1 MRYRPLANTGMA
13 ISAVS
18 LSLADSTALRASD
31 WIALVYAGLESG
43 INAFEV
49 SGCDPALI
57 DGFGQAIKAVERNLL
72 FIAWRLGWV
81 VAPTGAMAR
90 DFSAE
95 SLTATLE
102 AALARTGLDY
112 IDAGILDD
120 PAASELPP
128 QALEAMTR
136 LRDAGRIRMLGVS
149 GGDGATDA
157 YISTGA
163 FDLIAT
169 TFNLMSGWKER
180 HRLKAAVDRDM
191 AVIGYGY
198 QPDIA
203 RDLAHA
209 PPKPTPWGR
218 GAPHPLAGAGS
229 YAFLDETPQWTAA
242 ELCLGYALTEP
253 SLCTVQIAADRVEQI
268 EQLAAVSE
276 RELPSNV
283 PAQIEMARFS
293 PASLPAAAEVALD
306 RRRQAS

>member
-1 MRYRPLANTGMA
+1 MRYRALGNTGMA

-18 LSLADSTALRASD
+18 LSLADSTARRAKD

-49 SGCDPALI
+49 AGAHPFLI
-57 DGFGQAIKAVERNLL
+57 DGFGQAIKAVDRKLL

-81 VAPTGAMAR
+81 MTPSGAMAR

-95 SLTATLE
+95 SLTATVE
-102 AALARTGLDY
+102 TALARAGLEY
-112 IDAGILDD
+112 LDAGILDD

-128 QALEAMTR
+128 QALEAMKQ
-136 LRDAGRIRMLGVS
+136 LRETGRIRMLGVS

-157 YISTGA
+157 YIKTGA

-180 HRLKAAVDRDM
+180 HRLKAAIDRDM
-191 AVIGYGY
+191 AVIGYGF

-203 RDLAHA
+203 RDQAQA
-209 PPKPTPWGR
+209 NKPTLWGR
-218 GAPHPLAGAGS
+218 GEAHPLAGAGT
-229 YAFLDETPQWTAA
+229 YAFLDGTPQWTA
-242 ELCLGYALTEP
+242 EEICLGYALTEP
-253 SLCTVQIAADRVEQI
+253 SLCTVQVVADRVERI

-293 PASLPAAAEVALD
+293 PPTKPNVAEVMLD

>member
-18 LSLADSTALRASD
+18 LSLADSTAMRASD
-31 WIALVYAGLESG
+31 WIALVYAGMESG

-49 SGCDPALI
+49 AGCDPVLI
-57 DGFGQAIKAVERNLL
+57 EAFGQAIKAVERNLL
-72 FIAWRLGWV
+72 FIAWRLG
-81 VAPTGAMAR
+81 GAATPSGATAR
-90 DFSAE
+90 DFPAD
-95 SLTATLE
+95 SLTATVE

-112 IDAGILDD
+112 LDAGILDD

-128 QALEAMTR
+128 QALEALTR
-136 LRDAGRIRMLGVS
+136 LREAGRIRMLGVS

-157 YISTGA
+157 YISSGA
-163 FDLIAT
+163 FDVIAT

-180 HRLKAAVDRDM
+180 HRLKAAIDRDM
-191 AVIGYGY
+191 AVIGYDY

-203 RDLAHA
+203 RDQANA
-209 PPKPTPWGR
+209 PRKPTPWGR
-218 GAPHPLAGAGS
+218 GGAHPLAGAGS

-283 PAQIEMARFS
+283 PAQIEMARFY
-293 PASLPAAAEVALD
+293 A
-306 RRRQAS
+306 R